1 MRRFITACVA
11 ATLAVIPLQ
20 ATSTIPTDLP
30 DVVSIATVI
39 VRGRVVDTRAFA
51 EVENGPVMTAVTI
64 ATSEVLKGSAGAS
77 LTFRVHGGEIGR
89 YRYAVVGSP
98 TFVVGDEAYFFL
110 KRTSVGALW
119 PVGMSAGVYRVSGTV
134 RAPMV
139 AGVTATAGAA
149 VRRGDIRR
157 KPMGAGEFESLV
169 KLLMTATGTSSP
181 MRGRR

>member
-1 MRRFITACVA
+1 M
-11 ATLAVIPLQ
+11 LAGLPLQ

-30 DVVSIATVI
+30 DVVAIATVI

-51 EVENGPVMTAVTI
+51 EIANGPAITAVTI
-64 ATSEVLKGSAGAS
+64 AVDEVLKGSAGAS

-98 TFVVGDEAYFFL
+98 TFAVGDDAYFFL
-110 KRTSVGALW
+110 KRTSAGALW
-119 PVGMSAGVYRVSGTV
+119 PVGMSAGVYRVAGTV
-134 RAPMV
+134 RAPIV

-157 KPMGAGEFESLV
+157 RPMGAGEFGSLV
-169 KLLMTATGTSSP
+169 KLLMTTTSASSP
-181 MRGRR
+181 MRRRQ